1 MLKIQEELDNLGQ
14 ELAHEKMARASA
26 EADLDAVK
34 SKKPDTS
41 EVDAL
46 RKELQ
51 TLKDQHQAS
60 LLTAQQEMEKATEEH
75 LATKASLEQAKAE
88 LEEHLATKASLEQA
102 KAELEE
108 QLAAKASLEQEKA
121 ELEERLAAKAAL
133 EQAKAQ
139 LEEQKADVEAKL
151 KTSQD
156 DYLSMH
162 SSLTELAEE
171 AHKKVANLEARLKEA
186 EAQLKVK
193 DAELAEA
200 KVCFSLA
207 HIFVSSFNSNGDP
220 L

>member
-1 MLKIQEELDNLGQ
+1 
-14 ELAHEKMARASA
+14 
-26 EADLDAVK
+26 
-34 SKKPDTS
+34 
-41 EVDAL
+41 
-46 RKELQ
+46 
-51 TLKDQHQAS
+51 
-60 LLTAQQEMEKATEEH
+60 
-75 LATKASLEQAKAE
+75 
-88 LEEHLATKASLEQA
+88 LEQA

-121 ELEERLAAKAAL
+121 KLEERLAAKAAL

-200 KVCFSLA
+200 KV
-207 HIFVSSFNSNGDP
+207 
-220 L
+220 

>member
-1 MLKIQEELDNLGQ
+1 LLKIQEELDNLGQ

-88 LEEHLATKASLEQA
+88 LEEHLAVKTSLEQAKAELEEQLAAKASLEQA

-121 ELEERLAAKAAL
+121 KLEERLAAKAAL

-200 KVCFSLA
+200 KV
-207 HIFVSSFNSNGDP
+207 
-220 L
+220 

>member
-88 LEEHLATKASLEQA
+88 LEE
-102 KAELEE
+102 

-121 ELEERLAAKAAL
+121 KLEERLAAKAAL

-200 KVCFSLA
+200 KV
-207 HIFVSSFNSNGDP
+207 
-220 L
+220 